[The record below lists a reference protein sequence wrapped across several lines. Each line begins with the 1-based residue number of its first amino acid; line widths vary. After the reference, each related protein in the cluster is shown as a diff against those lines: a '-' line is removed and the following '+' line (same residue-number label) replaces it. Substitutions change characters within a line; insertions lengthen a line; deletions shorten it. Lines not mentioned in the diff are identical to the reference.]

1 MSQENFV
8 GIDVSKR
15 SLEVHVLP
23 SGEHFSVNYDEAG
36 LSTLIKKLKNLR
48 KLQVILMEA
57 TGGYEKLLAAELC
70 AAGLNKVCIS
80 NPRLIRDFARS
91 TGQLAKTDTIDA
103 AMIALFAQMFNLEPQ
118 TIPSKAEEQLKALV
132 SRRQQLTK
140 IRTAENNRLE
150 KASTARVISSLNKI
164 IEILNRELQDL
175 DKDIEQTI
183 RQNPVWCAK
192 EKILRKVKGV
202 GPATAC
208 QLLATLPELGQLNR
222 RQIASLAGL
231 APINRDS
238 GQFRGKRMICGGR
251 SAARKA
257 LYMAT
262 LVATIYNPT
271 IRKFYN
277 RLLATGKPKK
287 LALTACMRKLL
298 IILNSILKN
307 EPSIICIQS

>member
-1 MSQENFV
+1 MSQATFV

-15 SLEVHVLP
+15 ALEVHVLP

-36 LSTLIKKLKNLR
+36 LTTLIQKLKTLQQ
-48 KLQVILMEA
+48 LQVVLMEA
-57 TGGYEKLLAAELC
+57 TGGYEKSLAAELC
-70 AAGLNKVCIS
+70 AAGLNKVRIS
-80 NPRLIRDFARS
+80 NPRFIRDFARS
-91 TGQLAKTDTIDA
+91 TGQLAKTDSIDA
-103 AMIALFAQMFNLEPQ
+103 AMIARFAQVFNLQPE
-118 TIPSKAEEQLKALV
+118 TMPSQAEEQLKALV
-132 SRRQQLTK
+132 SRRQQLVK
-140 IRTAENNRLE
+140 IRAAENNRLE
-150 KASTARVISSLNKI
+150 KASTPYVISSLNKI
-164 IEILNRELQDL
+164 IELL
-175 DKDIEQTI
+175 DSEIKKIDQIIEQTI
-183 RQNPVWCAK
+183 RQNPAWSAK
-192 EKILRKVKGV
+192 EESLRQVKGV

-238 GQFRGKRMICGGR
+238 GQFRGIRMICGGR
-251 SAARKA
+251 SAVRKA

-262 LVATIYNPT
+262 LSATIYNPT

-277 RLLATGKPKK
+277 RLLDKGKPKK

-307 EPSIICIQS
+307 DPFSICIQS

>member
-1 MSQENFV
+1 MSQATFV
-8 GIDVSKR
+8 GIDVSKK

-36 LSTLIKKLKNLR
+36 LTALIKKLKPLR
-48 KLQVILMEA
+48 QLQVILMEA
-57 TGGYEKLLAAELC
+57 TGGYEKHIAAELC

-80 NPRLIRDFARS
+80 NPRFIRDFARS

-103 AMIALFAQMFNLEPQ
+103 AMIALFAQMFNIEPK
-118 TIPSKAEEQLKALV
+118 TIPSQEEEQLKALV

-150 KASTARVISSLNKI
+150 KATTPRVIASLNKI
-164 IEILNRELQDL
+164 IELLNRELQDIEQ
-175 DKDIEQTI
+175 DIEKTI

-208 QLLATLPELGQLNR
+208 QLLATLPELGKLNR

-251 SAARKA
+251 SAVRKA

-271 IRKFYN
+271 ICKFYN
-277 RLLATGKPKK
+277 RLLDKGKPKK

-307 EPSIICIQS
+307 DPITICIQS

>member
-1 MSQENFV
+1 MSQATFV

-15 SLEVHVLP
+15 ALEVHVLP

-36 LSTLIKKLKNLR
+36 LTTLIQKLKTLQQ
-48 KLQVILMEA
+48 LQVVLMEA
-57 TGGYEKLLAAELC
+57 TGGYEKSLAAELC
-70 AAGLNKVCIS
+70 AAGLNKVRIS
-80 NPRLIRDFARS
+80 NPRFIRDFARS
-91 TGQLAKTDTIDA
+91 TGQLAKTDSIDA
-103 AMIALFAQMFNLEPQ
+103 AMIARFAQMFNLEPQ
-118 TIPSKAEEQLKALV
+118 TIPSQVEEQLKALV
-132 SRRQQLTK
+132 SRRQQLIK
-140 IRTAENNRLE
+140 IRAAENNRLE
-150 KASTARVISSLNKI
+150 KASTPYVISSLNKI
-164 IEILNRELQDL
+164 IELL
-175 DKDIEQTI
+175 DSEIKEIDQIIEQTI
-183 RQNPVWCAK
+183 RQNPVWSAK
-192 EKILRKVKGV
+192 EESLRQVKGV

-238 GQFRGKRMICGGR
+238 GQFRGVRMIGGGR
-251 SAARKA
+251 SAVRKA

-277 RLLATGKPKK
+277 RLLDKGKPKK

-298 IILNSILKN
+298 IILNSICKN
-307 EPSIICIQS
+307 DPITICIQS

>member
-1 MSQENFV
+1 MSQATFV
-8 GIDVSKR
+8 GIDVSKK
-15 SLEVHVLP
+15 SLELHVIP
-23 SGEHFSVNYDEAG
+23 SGENFSVNYDEAG
-36 LSTLIKKLKNLR
+36 LAALIQKLKSLQQ
-48 KLQVILMEA
+48 LQVILLEA
-57 TGGYEKLLAAELC
+57 TGGYEKLIAAELC
-70 AAGLNKVCIS
+70 ADGLNKVCII
-80 NPRLIRDFARS
+80 NPRFIRDFARS

-103 AMIALFAQMFNLEPQ
+103 AMIARFAQMFNLKPQ
-118 TIPSKAEEQLKALV
+118 TMPTQAEEQLKALV

-140 IRTAENNRLE
+140 TRTAESNRLE
-150 KASTARVISSLNKI
+150 KATTPRIIASLRKSLEFLNG
-164 IEILNRELQDL
+164 EIKELDQ
-175 DKDIEQTI
+175 DIEKTI

-192 EKILRKVKGV
+192 EKKLRKVKGV

-208 QLLATLPELGQLNR
+208 QLLASMPELGQLNR

-251 SAARKA
+251 SAVRKA

-271 IRKFYN
+271 IRNFYN

-298 IILNSILKN
+298 IILNATLKN
-307 EPSIICIQS
+307 ESIICIQS

>member
-1 MSQENFV
+1 MSQATFV

-15 SLEVHVLP
+15 SLEIHVLP
-23 SGEHFSVNYDEAG
+23 SGKHFSVNYDEAG
-36 LSTLIKKLKNLR
+36 LTTLIQKLKTL
-48 KLQVILMEA
+48 KQLQVILMEA
-57 TGGYEKLLAAELC
+57 TGGYEKILAAELC
-70 AAGLNKVCIS
+70 AAGLNKVRIS
-80 NPRLIRDFARS
+80 NPRFIRDFARS

-103 AMIALFAQMFNLEPQ
+103 AMIARFAQMFNLEPQ
-118 TIPSKAEEQLKALV
+118 TIPSQVEEQLKALV
-132 SRRQQLTK
+132 SRRQQLIK

-150 KASTARVISSLNKI
+150 KATTLRVISSLNKI
-164 IEILNRELQDL
+164 ISLLNSELQKL
-175 DKDIEQTI
+175 DQDIEKTVK
-183 RQNPVWCAK
+183 QNPVWCAK
-192 EKILRKVKGV
+192 EKSLRKVKGV
-202 GPATAC
+202 GPVTAC

-238 GQFRGKRMICGGR
+238 GQFRGKRMIGGGR
-251 SAARKA
+251 SAVRKA

-271 IRKFYN
+271 IRNFYN

-307 EPSIICIQS
+307 EPINICIQS

>member
-1 MSQENFV
+1 MSEATFV

-15 SLEVHVLP
+15 ALEVHVLP

-36 LSTLIKKLKNLR
+36 LTTLIQKLKTLQQ
-48 KLQVILMEA
+48 LQVVLMEA
-57 TGGYEKLLAAELC
+57 TGGYEKSLAAELC
-70 AAGLNKVCIS
+70 AAGLNKVRIS
-80 NPRLIRDFARS
+80 NPRFIRDFARS
-91 TGQLAKTDTIDA
+91 TGQLAKTDSIDA
-103 AMIALFAQMFNLEPQ
+103 AMIARFAQVFNLQPE
-118 TIPSKAEEQLKALV
+118 TMPSQAEEQLKALV
-132 SRRQQLTK
+132 SRRQQLVK
-140 IRTAENNRLE
+140 IRAAENNRLE
-150 KASTARVISSLNKI
+150 KASTPYVISSLNKI
-164 IEILNRELQDL
+164 IELL
-175 DKDIEQTI
+175 DSEIKKIDQIIEQTI
-183 RQNPVWCAK
+183 RQNPAWSAK
-192 EKILRKVKGV
+192 EESLRQVKGV

-238 GQFRGKRMICGGR
+238 GQFRGIRMICGGR
-251 SAARKA
+251 SAVRKA

-262 LVATIYNPT
+262 LSATIYNPT

-277 RLLATGKPKK
+277 RLLDKGKPKK

-307 EPSIICIQS
+307 DPFSICIQS

>member
-1 MSQENFV
+1 MSKSTFV

-15 SLEVHVLP
+15 SLEVHILP

-36 LSTLIKKLKNLR
+36 LTALIRKLKTLQQ
-48 KLQVILMEA
+48 LQVILMEA
-57 TGGYEKLLAAELC
+57 TGGYEKRLAAELFM
-70 AAGLNKVCIS
+70 ASMKKLCII
-80 NPRLIRDFARS
+80 NPRYVRDFARS
-91 TGQLAKTDTIDA
+91 TGRLAKTDAIDA
-103 AMIALFAQMFNLEPQ
+103 AMIALFAQTFNLKPENV
-118 TIPSKAEEQLKALV
+118 PSQAEEQLKALV
-132 SRRQQLTK
+132 SRRHQLIK

-150 KASTARVISSLNKI
+150 KATTPRVISSLNKI
-164 IEILNRELQDL
+164 IELLNRELQDL
-175 DKDIEQTI
+175 DQDIEKTI

-192 EKILRKVKGV
+192 EKSLRKVKGV

-222 RQIASLAGL
+222 REIASLAGL

-238 GQFRGKRMICGGR
+238 GQFRGKRMIGGGR
-251 SAARKA
+251 TAVRQA

-262 LVATIYNPT
+262 LVATVYNPT
-271 IRKFYN
+271 IRNFYN
-277 RLLATGKPKK
+277 RLLESGKPKK

-307 EPSIICIQS
+307 DPLTICT